1 MADLP
6 RMKEEQSRRARMLI
20 RRLCANHD
28 GGYCLLLDDGDFHIC
43 PQLIASAPI
52 CKYFRAAVLPAD
64 QELNAEVMGAA
75 YNWKNCV
82 LCGKAYIARSNRAK
96 YCPHCAQ
103 QERRRKTRDRVRLYR
118 G

>member
-6 RMKEEQSRRARMLI
+6 RMNEEQSRRVNALI
-20 RRLCANHD
+20 RRLCANCD
-28 GGYCLLLDDGDFHIC
+28 GGNCLLLDDGDLHGC
-43 PQLIASAPI
+43 PQLIASALI

-64 QELNAEVMGAA
+64 LELHTQIEGAV
-75 YNWKNCV
+75 YNWKKCV
-82 LCGKAYIARSNRAK
+82 LCGKAYAARSNRAK